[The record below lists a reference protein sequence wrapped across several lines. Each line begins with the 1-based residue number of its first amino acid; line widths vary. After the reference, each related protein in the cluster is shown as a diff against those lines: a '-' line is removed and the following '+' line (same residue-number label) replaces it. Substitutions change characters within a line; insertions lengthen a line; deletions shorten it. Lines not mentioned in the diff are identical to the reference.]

1 MKNQIGLDNKT
12 EIITLNNNN
21 KTIKE
26 IRQITG
32 VPKST
37 IHDIIKKFKNN
48 KTLDRVGVSGR
59 KKSLNRKKI
68 NYILNEIK
76 INPKINLR
84 IIKEKIEN
92 KYEKKVTIR
101 IIRRYL
107 NKNNIY
113 KYVCEKNPF
122 IIKIDMGK
130 RI

>member
-1 MKNQIGLDNKT
+1 MKKQIVLDNKS

-26 IRQITG
+26 ISQITR

-48 KTLDRVGVSGR
+48 KTLDIVGVSGL
-59 KKSLNRKKI
+59 KKSLNKKEI
-68 NYILNEIK
+68 SFILNEIK

-92 KYEKKVTIR
+92 KYEKKVIIRTIR
-101 IIRRYL
+101 IYL
-107 NKNNIY
+107 NENNIY
-113 KYVCEKNPF
+113 SYVCDK
-122 IIKIDMGK
+122 
-130 RI
+130 